1 MIGNTTLTPA
11 SSPSAGRKLAVD
23 YIPIDQL
30 KLDPKNPRLHGRK
43 QVRQIANSIATFGFN
58 VPVLA
63 DAQGTVIAGHGRV
76 LAARELGW
84 SEVPTIAIE
93 HLDAA
98 QRRAFAIADNRLTE
112 NSAWNDQLLAEQLK
126 ELSIL
131 DLNFDLEVTGFDMGE
146 IDLRIDS
153 LDEKKPDAA
162 DPADQLPAVQSRAV
176 SCLGD
181 LWLLGRH
188 RLLCGNALEPSAY
201 ATLMEN
207 AKAQLVFTD
216 PPYNVPIQGHV
227 SGLGAVQHREFP
239 MASGEMS
246 EGEFERFLLTC
257 FRHLCAFSR
266 AGSVHFICIDWRHL
280 REFLGAGAE
289 TYGSLSNLCVWVKSN
304 GGMGSLYRS
313 RHELIGVFKNGRRP
327 TAIMSSSAALAAT
340 APMFGPIRASAALGG
355 RARKAICWSCIQRSN
370 PWRSSQM
377 PSSTAPAGAI
387 LCSMLFWAAA
397 PPSLPRSA
405 PAAAAAASN
414 SIRSMPTPLSG
425 AGRPMPAK
433 TRGTPRADKVLRS
446 WPRHGAPGHDI
457 PSL

>member
-11 SSPSAGRKLAVD
+11 PSPSAGRKLAID

-30 KLDPKNPRLHGRK
+30 KLDPKNPRLHSRK
-43 QVRQIANSIATFGFN
+43 QIRQIANSIASFGFN
-58 VPVLA
+58 VPALI
-63 DAQGTVIAGHGRV
+63 DAGGTVIAGHGRV
-76 LAARELGW
+76 LAAKELAW

-93 HLDAA
+93 HLDGA

-112 NSAWNDQLLAEQLK
+112 NSTWNDQFLAEQLK

-131 DLNFDLEVTGFDMGE
+131 DLDFDLEATGFDMGE
-146 IDLRIDS
+146 IDLRIES
-153 LDEKKPDAA
+153 LDRKPDAP
-162 DPADQLPAVQSRAV
+162 DPADQLPAIQSQAV
-176 SCLGD
+176 SRLGD

-188 RLLCGNALEPSAY
+188 RVVCGNALEPSPY

-207 AKAQLVFTD
+207 AKAHLVFTD

-313 RHELIGVFKNGRRP
+313 RHELIGVYKNGKASHRNNVQLGRYGRNRTNVRTYPGVSGFGRQGEEGDLLSLHP
-327 TAIMSSSAALAAT
+327 TVKPVALVAD
-340 APMFGPIRASAALGG
+340 
-355 RARKAICWSCIQRSN
+355 
-370 PWRSSQM
+370 
-377 PSSTAPAGAI
+377 AI
-387 LCSMLFWAAA
+387 LDCSSRGNLVLDAFLGSGTTLIAAERTGRCCRGLELDPLYVDTMIRRWQA
-397 PPSLPRSA
+397 YAGEDARHAVSGQSFAQLADARSVG
-405 PAAAAAASN
+405 S
-414 SIRSMPTPLSG
+414 
-425 AGRPMPAK
+425 
-433 TRGTPRADKVLRS
+433 
-446 WPRHGAPGHDI
+446 
-457 PSL
+457 

>member
-11 SSPSAGRKLAVD
+11 PSPSAGRKLAID

-30 KLDPKNPRLHGRK
+30 KLDPKNPRLHSRK
-43 QVRQIANSIATFGFN
+43 QIRQIANSIASFGFN
-58 VPVLA
+58 VPALI
-63 DAQGTVIAGHGRV
+63 DAGGTVIAGHGRV
-76 LAARELGW
+76 LAAKELAW

-93 HLDAA
+93 HLDGA

-112 NSAWNDQLLAEQLK
+112 NSTWNDQFLAEQLK

-131 DLNFDLEVTGFDMGE
+131 DLDFDLEATGFDMGE
-146 IDLRIDS
+146 IDLRIES
-153 LDEKKPDAA
+153 LDRKPDAP
-162 DPADQLPAVQSRAV
+162 DPADQLPAIQSQAV
-176 SCLGD
+176 SRLGD

-188 RLLCGNALEPSAY
+188 RVVCGNALEPSAY
-201 ATLMEN
+201 AILMEN
-207 AKAQLVFTD
+207 AKAHLVFTD

-313 RHELIGVFKNGRRP
+313 RHELIGVYKNGKASHRNNVQLGRYGRNRTNVWTYPGVSGFGRQGEEGDLLSLHPTVKPVALVADAILDCSSRGNLVLDAFLGSGTTLIAAERTGRCCRGLELDPLYVDTMIRRWQ
-327 TAIMSSSAALAAT
+327 AYAGEDA
-340 APMFGPIRASAALGG
+340 RHALGG
-355 RARKAICWSCIQRSN
+355 QSFAQLADARSVGS
-370 PWRSSQM
+370 
-377 PSSTAPAGAI
+377 
-387 LCSMLFWAAA
+387 
-397 PPSLPRSA
+397 
-405 PAAAAAASN
+405 
-414 SIRSMPTPLSG
+414 
-425 AGRPMPAK
+425 
-433 TRGTPRADKVLRS
+433 
-446 WPRHGAPGHDI
+446 
-457 PSL
+457 